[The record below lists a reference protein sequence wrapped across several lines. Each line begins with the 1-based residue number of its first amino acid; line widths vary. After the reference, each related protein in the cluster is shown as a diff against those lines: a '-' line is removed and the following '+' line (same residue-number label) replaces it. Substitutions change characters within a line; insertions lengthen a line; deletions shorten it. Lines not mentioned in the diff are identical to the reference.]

1 MSVQWLG
8 LSAFTAVVQ
17 VQSLVGELKSWEPYG
32 VVKKKEKE
40 RENFKGSGVYNKKL
54 HISVTIR
61 KYFYVE
67 SSILRHVLVVDNIQL
82 VVIDKGHF
90 KA

>member
-40 RENFKGSGVYNKKL
+40 REFQRLWSL
-54 HISVTIR
+54 
-61 KYFYVE
+61 
-67 SSILRHVLVVDNIQL
+67 Q
-82 VVIDKGHF
+82 
-90 KA
+90 